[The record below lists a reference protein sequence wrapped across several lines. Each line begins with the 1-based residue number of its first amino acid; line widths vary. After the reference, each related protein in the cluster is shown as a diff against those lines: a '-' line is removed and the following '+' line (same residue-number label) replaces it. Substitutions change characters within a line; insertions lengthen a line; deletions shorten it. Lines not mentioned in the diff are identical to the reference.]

1 MKFMRKALQTVAYSD
16 ARGEIFI
23 NKIKG
28 IEFVVSFT
36 KAGVYRGGDYHTS
49 KQYAIILK
57 GKFEI
62 TLRRKNKKE
71 VVKEYGP
78 NELIVVPANTP
89 HLFKAMTDVLSIEW
103 KTGADKPRYY
113 QPYRKLVNEDL

>member
-1 MKFMRKALQTVAYSD
+1 MRKALKIDAYSD
-16 ARGEIFI
+16 VRGEIFI

-28 IEFVVSFT
+28 VEFIVSFT
-36 KAGVYRGGDYHTS
+36 KAGVYRGGDYHAS

-62 TLRRKNKKE
+62 TLRQNNKE
-71 VVKEYGP
+71 AVKKYGP

-89 HLFKAMTDVLSIEW
+89 HLFKALTDVLSIEW
-103 KTGADKPRYY
+103 KAGAGKPRYY
-113 QPYRKLVNEDL
+113 QPYRKIINQDLE